1 MNIEGRWVNL
11 APGMAV
17 SVEVKTSQRRII
29 EYFLSP
35 LMAYVSESVRER

>member
-1 MNIEGRWVNL
+1 MNIEGKWVSL

-17 SVEVKTSQRRII
+17 SVEVKTGQRRIV

-35 LMAYVSESVRER
+35 LMAHVSESVRER